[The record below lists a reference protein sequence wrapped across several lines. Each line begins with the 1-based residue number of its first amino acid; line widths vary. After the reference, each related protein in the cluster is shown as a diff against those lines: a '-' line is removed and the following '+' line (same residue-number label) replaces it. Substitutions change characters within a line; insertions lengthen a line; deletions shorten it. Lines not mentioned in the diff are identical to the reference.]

1 MQLAGGALALTLP
14 DDQITLHP
22 GDHVAFAGEDVV
34 AARVG
39 ETATVLNVVAA
50 RVGETATVLNVM
62 TDRTRFTHRI
72 DRWAVCGDHRVTAS
86 GMTVVIALTSGLH
99 ADDIALEPLDAVRTA
114 AVPIMVTGTGTALA
128 ITFTPND

>member
-22 GDHVAFAGEDVV
+22 GDHVAFAGED
-34 AARVG
+34 
-39 ETATVLNVVAA
+39 VVAA